1 MSKRWS
7 LRIYTSSIWLHKTI
21 TKKWCTAYNNNNKTR
36 GQIRATNSLREGV
49 TGDGCWLDASVWSGE
64 RRSVHARSQAEG
76 DRAPS
81 TIFPPAVILTPARLS
96 GVIWLQAMRA
106 PRLPRWLLC
115 ESNVKEGGGVGGTG
129 GREWMLREVKKKTQK
144 NLWACLVST
153 GQIPALPSSKLTRW
167 SQDDNDSD
175 SLSVRRSAGGGRSR
189 RRCRNS
195 DEPRP
200 RASWRFQE
208 PV

>member
-1 MSKRWS
+1 MYSLQQQQQQKNKRSNWS
-7 LRIYTSSIWLHKTI
+7 HELVM
-21 TKKWCTAYNNNNKTR
+21 R
-36 GQIRATNSLREGV
+36 G
-49 TGDGCWLDASVWSGE
+49 GDGCWLEASVRAWEG
-64 RRSVHARSQAEG
+64 RSVHARSQAEG

-81 TIFPPAVILTPARLS
+81 TIFPPAVKLTPARLS
-96 GVIWLQAMRA
+96 GVIWPQAMRA

-115 ESNVKEGGGVGGTG
+115 KLDVKEGGGGGG
-129 GREWMLREVKKKTQK
+129 GRGAREWMLREIKKKT
-144 NLWACLVST
+144 LWVCLVST

-175 SLSVRRSAGGGRSR
+175 SLSVRRSVGRWGGRSR
-189 RRCRNS
+189 RCCRNS

-200 RASWRFQE
+200 RASWRFQT